1 MAEFPSTPLRQS
13 PPPGVTRLF
22 LVRHGSTDA
31 NERRPF
37 VLQGCEINGS
47 LSALGREQ
55 AACVGGYLKDFR
67 IDAVYASSLRR
78 AVETAEFIAAPH
90 SLVVEPV
97 HDLRECSVGQW
108 EGKSWG
114 QIQEEQRQQHDDFFA
129 DPVNRPHPGGES
141 YTDLLLRV
149 RPAIRQILER
159 HAGQNVVVV
168 AHNLVNRVYLAE
180 LVGID
185 LKHARKLRQMNCCIN
200 LLHHY
205 EGVTELVS
213 LNSVLHHESLGT

>member
-1 MAEFPSTPLRQS
+1 MPEFPSTPLREP

-37 VLQGCEINGS
+37 VLQGCEINGP
-47 LSALGREQ
+47 LSVLGREQ
-55 AACVGGYLKDFR
+55 ARSVAEGLAAFPMQ
-67 IDAVYASSLRR
+67 AVYASSMNR
-78 AVETAEFIAAPH
+78 AIETAEFIAQRH
-90 SLVVEPV
+90 GLKVSPV
-97 HDLRECSVGQW
+97 HDLRECSVGAW
-108 EGKSWG
+108 EGKSWE
-114 QIQEEQRQQHDDFFA
+114 QIQTEDPAGHEHFFS

-141 YTDLLLRV
+141 YGDLLQRV
-149 RPAIRQILER
+149 KPAMLELLER
-159 HAGQNVVVV
+159 HAGQNITVV

-180 LVGID
+180 FVGIE

-205 EGVTELVS
+205 QGETELVT
-213 LNSVLHHESLGT
+213 LNSVLHHERLT